1 MLRLSLDVCRHAHIT
16 SYIHIHL
23 LAPFSRQGVHS
34 GGSPS
39 LHDNLNNNLLASASF
54 HLLLLLPSS
63 LPPGPPSLTWPGLPL
78 SIPYSTGLD
87 LNYGDGPDIFP
98 QAWSLTV
105 AVATSS
111 SCLDHQLSRPFVTH
125 ERHRQHL
132 LLRRPLR
139 PLCPPRL
146 RCWIQGRNHMLV
158 PRHAIAMARPEHLVG
173 PGCR

>member
-39 LHDNLNNNLLASASF
+39 LHVHDNLLASASF

-111 SCLDHQLSRPFVTH
+111 SCLDHQLPRPFVTH

-139 PLCPPRL
+139 PFCPPRL
-146 RCWIQGRNHMLV
+146 RCRIQGRNHMLV

>member
-1 MLRLSLDVCRHAHIT
+1 MCVDTPILPPTFIYMSSPRSLV
-16 SYIHIHL
+16 SVYIVVVV
-23 LAPFSRQGVHS
+23 LAYMY
-34 GGSPS
+34 
-39 LHDNLNNNLLASASF
+39 DNLLASASF

-111 SCLDHQLSRPFVTH
+111 SCLDHQLPRPFVTH

-139 PLCPPRL
+139 PFCPPRL
-146 RCWIQGRNHMLV
+146 RCRIQGRNHMLV
-158 PRHAIAMARPEHLVG
+158 P
-173 PGCR
+173 